1 MVSIADLVARTAV
14 VCWVL
19 CIFFRLLAAQLAPAP
34 APARART
41 CTARRPASP
50 AALEWRK
57 VRRLPFGRLV
67 AIRLQVIL
75 A

>member
-1 MVSIADLVARTAV
+1 MVSISELVAGAAV
-14 VCWVL
+14 VCWAL
-19 CIFFRLLAAQLAPAP
+19 CIFIRGLAAQLAPA
-34 APARART
+34 RARPA
-41 CTARRPASP
+41 ARRPVPP

-57 VRRLPFGRLV
+57 VRKLGGRLV

>member
-1 MVSIADLVARTAV
+1 MKILAQLVVLLWALSIFIRG
-14 VCWVL
+14 
-19 CIFFRLLAAQLAPAP
+19 LAAQLAPA
-34 APARART
+34 RARPA
-41 CTARRPASP
+41 ARRLAAP

-57 VRRLPFGRLV
+57 VRRLGSRVL

>member
-1 MVSIADLVARTAV
+1 MIKLFCAAAAL
-14 VCWVL
+14 CWAL
-19 CIFFRLLAAQLAPAP
+19 CIFIRGQVADL
-34 APARART
+34 APARALPA
-41 CTARRPASP
+41 ARRPAPP

-57 VRRLPFGRLV
+57 VRKLGGRVL